1 MPAAYCS
8 QLLISPG
15 NSPITALSL
24 RPAGVLAACGR
35 GPEAGL
41 IWNIRECNE
50 EAQGTD
56 KCLQPRGIFPAT
68 AEWMGGVPGPQPL
81 LPRAGPVLLCPA
93 QGLCAHPLP
102 SVCNRLESMYPGP
115 IPRVHSAHWLR
126 GLAGVAPSGHL
137 GRKTPS
143 LVPSSITTALYSPPA
158 AIGAQ
163 GLCMAAP
170 GQAGPK
176 GLPALG
182 LAFSTPPHFPLLIGP
197 SP

>member
-1 MPAAYCS
+1 M
-8 QLLISPG
+8 
-15 NSPITALSL
+15 
-24 RPAGVLAACGR
+24 
-35 GPEAGL
+35 
-41 IWNIRECNE
+41 
-50 EAQGTD
+50 
-56 KCLQPRGIFPAT
+56 
-68 AEWMGGVPGPQPL
+68 
-81 LPRAGPVLLCPA
+81 
-93 QGLCAHPLP
+93 
-102 SVCNRLESMYPGP
+102 
-115 IPRVHSAHWLR
+115 
-126 GLAGVAPSGHL
+126 APSGHL

-163 GLCMAAP
+163 GLCMATP

>member
-24 RPAGVLAACGR
+24 RPAGVLAVCGR

-81 LPRAGPVLLCPA
+81 LPRAGPACPPVSCPRTLCP
-93 QGLCAHPLP
+93 P
-102 SVCNRLESMYPGP
+102 STFCLQQ
-115 IPRVHSAHWLR
+115 
-126 GLAGVAPSGHL
+126 AGVY
-137 GRKTPS
+137 
-143 LVPSSITTALYSPPA
+143 VPRSYTQST
-158 AIGAQ
+158 
-163 GLCMAAP
+163 
-170 GQAGPK
+170 
-176 GLPALG
+176 
-182 LAFSTPPHFPLLIGP
+182 FSTLA
-197 SP
+197 